1 MRDSLRNKL
10 AEGLSALHLELSAS
24 VQARLIDFLYL
35 LVKWNR
41 AYNLTAVRQPEQ
53 MVTRHL
59 LDSLVIGPYLQGPRV
74 LDVGTGAGLPGIPLA
89 LAYPDHYYSLLD
101 SNGKKI
107 RFVTQAVAELGLANV
122 DVIQSRV
129 EAFQP
134 ASRFD
139 TITARAYASID
150 ELVSKTKHL
159 LADSG
164 QYLIMKGVYPVAEVE
179 AIPPGYRLEAI
190 HQLNVPEL
198 DAERHL
204 IILRTESYQPEQIN
218 QGK

>member
-1 MRDSLRNKL
+1 MQDSLLEKL
-10 AEGLSALHLELSAS
+10 ADGLAALPLDLDGG
-24 VQARLIDFLYL
+24 VQQRLIDYLHL

-59 LDSLVIGPYLQGPRV
+59 LDSLVIGPYLQGLRI

-89 LAYPDHYYSLLD
+89 LAYPNCQFTLLD

-122 DVIQSRV
+122 DVVQSRV
-129 EAFQP
+129 EAYQP
-134 ASRFD
+134 VSRFD
-139 TITARAYASID
+139 TITARAYSSIA
-150 ELVSKTKHL
+150 ELVKQTASL
-159 LADSG
+159 LADEG
-164 QYLIMKGVYPVAEVE
+164 QYLIMKGAYPLAEVE
-179 AIPPGYRLEAI
+179 ALPNGYYLEAI
-190 HQLNVPEL
+190 HPLRVPGL

-204 IILRTESYQPEQIN
+204 LIVRAN
-218 QGK
+218 K

>member
-1 MRDSLRNKL
+1 MHQVLQQKL
-10 AEGLSALHLELSAS
+10 ADGLSALPLELNAS
-24 VQARLIDFLYL
+24 VQHQLIDYLQL

-41 AYNLTAVRQPEQ
+41 AYNLTAIRQPEQ

-59 LDSLVIGPYLQGPRV
+59 LDSLVIGPYLQGPRI

-89 LAYPDHYYSLLD
+89 LAYPDLQFTLLD

-122 DVIQSRV
+122 DVIQSRI

-134 ASRFD
+134 ECRFD
-139 TITARAYASID
+139 TITARAFASIE
-150 ELVSKTKHL
+150 ELIGQTTRL
-159 LADSG
+159 LVDKG

-179 AIPPGYRLEAI
+179 AMPEGYQVDAV
-190 HQLNVPEL
+190 HQLEVPAL

-204 IILRTESYQPEQIN
+204 LIVRAIS
-218 QGK
+218 

>member
-1 MRDSLRNKL
+1 MQDPLQEKL
-10 AEGLSALHLELSAS
+10 AAGLAALPLELDPD
-24 VQARLIDFLYL
+24 VQGRLIDFLHL

-59 LDSLVIGPYLQGPRV
+59 LDSLVVGPYLNGRHI

-89 LAYPDHYYSLLD
+89 LAYPDRHFTLLD

-122 DVIQSRV
+122 DVIQSRI

-134 ASRFD
+134 DQRFD
-139 TITARAYASID
+139 TITARAYASIE
-150 ELVSKTKHL
+150 ELVRQTSRL
-159 LADSG
+159 LAAGG
-164 QYLIMKGVYPVAEVE
+164 QYLVMKGVYPVAEVE
-179 AIPPGYRLEAI
+179 AMPAGYRLEAV
-190 HQLNVPEL
+190 HRLNVPKL

-204 IILRTESYQPEQIN
+204 LIVQAEP
-218 QGK
+218 

>member
-1 MRDSLRNKL
+1 MNDALLDAL
-10 AEGLSALHLELSAS
+10 AEGLTALPLELNAS
-24 VQARLIDFLYL
+24 VQGRLIDFIHL

-41 AYNLTAVRQPEQ
+41 AYNLTAVRRPEQ

-59 LDSLVIGPYLQGPRV
+59 LDSLVIGPYLHGNRV
-74 LDVGTGAGLPGIPLA
+74 LDVGTGAGLPGLPLA
-89 LAYPDHYYSLLD
+89 LAYPDLHFTLLD

-134 ASRFD
+134 ADRFE
-139 TITARAYASID
+139 TITARAYASIE
-150 ELVSKTKHL
+150 ELVGQTKHL
-159 LADSG
+159 LADGG
-164 QYLIMKGVYPVAEVE
+164 QYLIMKGVYPVAEVD
-179 AIPPGYRLEAI
+179 AMPTGYRIEAS
-190 HQLNVPEL
+190 HPLNVPKL

-204 IILRTESYQPEQIN
+204 LVVRLEP
-218 QGK
+218 

>member
-1 MRDSLRNKL
+1 MHDSLLDKL
-10 AEGLSALHLELSAS
+10 AEGLTALPLDLNTAD
-24 VQARLIDFLYL
+24 QNRLIDFIHL

-53 MVTRHL
+53 MVVRHL
-59 LDSLVIGPYLQGPRV
+59 LDSLVIGPYLQGNRV
-74 LDVGTGAGLPGIPLA
+74 LDAGTGAGLPGIPLA
-89 LAYPDHYYSLLD
+89 LAYPDHHFTLLD

-134 ASRFD
+134 GSRFD
-139 TITARAYASID
+139 TITARAYASIE
-150 ELVSKTKHL
+150 ELVSQTTHL
-159 LADSG
+159 LADGG
-164 QYLIMKGVYPVAEVE
+164 QYLVMKGVYPVAEVE
-179 AIPPGYRLEAI
+179 AMPTGYRIEAT
-190 HQLNVPEL
+190 HQLNVPKL

-204 IILRTESYQPEQIN
+204 LIVRLEP
-218 QGK
+218 

>member
-1 MRDSLRNKL
+1 MDDSLLDKL
-10 AEGLSALHLELSAS
+10 ADGLADLPLELNADIQS
-24 VQARLIDFLYL
+24 RLVDFLHL

-59 LDSLVIGPYLQGPRV
+59 LDSLVVGPYLQGPRI

-89 LAYPDHYYSLLD
+89 LAYPDHHFTLLD

-122 DVIQSRV
+122 DVVQSRI

-139 TITARAYASID
+139 TITARAYASIE
-150 ELVSKTKHL
+150 ELVSQTTRI
-159 LADSG
+159 LADGG

-179 AIPPGYRLEAI
+179 AMPTGYRLEAV
-190 HQLNVPEL
+190 QPLNVPKL

-204 IILRTESYQPEQIN
+204 LIIRAEP
-218 QGK
+218 

>member
-1 MRDSLRNKL
+1 MHDSLLEKL
-10 AEGLSALHLELSAS
+10 AEGLTALPLELNAS
-24 VQARLIDFLYL
+24 VQNQLIDFLHL

-59 LDSLVIGPYLQGPRV
+59 LDSLVIGPYLQGPRI

-89 LAYPDHYYSLLD
+89 LAYPDCHFTLLD

-122 DVIQSRV
+122 DVVQSRV

-139 TITARAYASID
+139 TITARAYASIE
-150 ELVSKTKHL
+150 ELVSQTTHL
-159 LADSG
+159 LADGG
-164 QYLIMKGVYPVAEVE
+164 QYLIMKGAYPVAEVE
-179 AIPPGYRLEAI
+179 AMPTGYRLEAI
-190 HQLNVPEL
+190 HQLNVPKL

-204 IILRTESYQPEQIN
+204 LIVRTEP
-218 QGK
+218 

>member
-1 MRDSLRNKL
+1 MHDSLLDKL
-10 AEGLSALHLELSAS
+10 ANGLNALPLELDAN
-24 VQARLIDFLYL
+24 VQSRLIDFIHL

-59 LDSLVIGPYLQGPRV
+59 LDSLVIGPYLQGPSI

-89 LAYPDHYYSLLD
+89 LAYPDHHFTLLD

-134 ASRFD
+134 AGRFD
-139 TITARAYASID
+139 TITARAYASIE
-150 ELVSKTKHL
+150 ELVSQTKHL
-159 LADSG
+159 LADGG

-179 AIPPGYRLEAI
+179 AMPTGYRIEAS
-190 HQLNVPEL
+190 HQLNVPKL

-204 IILRTESYQPEQIN
+204 LIVRLEP
-218 QGK
+218 

>member
-1 MRDSLRNKL
+1 MRNSLQEKL
-10 AEGLSALHLELSAS
+10 AAGLAALSLELDEK
-24 VQARLIDFLYL
+24 VQARLIDYLQL

-59 LDSLVIGPYLQGPRV
+59 LDSLIIGPYLQGPRI

-89 LAYPDHYYSLLD
+89 LAYPDYHFTLLD

-122 DVIQSRV
+122 DVIQSRI
-129 EAFQP
+129 EAFQQ
-134 ASRFD
+134 AGRFD
-139 TITARAYASID
+139 TITARAYASIED
-150 ELVSKTKHL
+150 LVSQTTRL
-159 LADSG
+159 LSEGG

-179 AIPPGYRLEAI
+179 AMPNGYCLEAV
-190 HQLNVPEL
+190 HQLEVPMLE
-198 DAERHL
+198 AERHL
-204 IILRTESYQPEQIN
+204 LIVRADS
-218 QGK
+218 

>member
-1 MRDSLRNKL
+1 MHDVLLEKL
-10 AEGLSALHLELSAS
+10 ADGLKALPLELNDS
-24 VQARLIDFLYL
+24 VQRRLIDFVQL

-41 AYNLTAVRQPEQ
+41 AYNLTAIRQPEQ

-59 LDSLVIGPYLQGPRV
+59 LDSLVIGPYLKGPHI

-89 LAYPDHYYSLLD
+89 LAYPDHHFTLLD

-122 DVIQSRV
+122 DVIQSRI

-134 ASRFD
+134 TCRFD

-150 ELVSKTKHL
+150 ELISQTTRL
-159 LADSG
+159 LADKG
-164 QYLIMKGVYPVAEVE
+164 QYLIMKGIYPIAEVE
-179 AIPPGYRLEAI
+179 AIPAGYQVAAV
-190 HQLNVPEL
+190 HQLDVPNL

-204 IILRTESYQPEQIN
+204 LVIRAEP
-218 QGK
+218 

>member
-1 MRDSLRNKL
+1 MHDSLLDKL
-10 AEGLSALHLELSAS
+10 AEGLTALPLELNAGA
-24 VQARLIDFLYL
+24 QNRLLDFLHL

-59 LDSLVIGPYLQGPRV
+59 LDSLVIGPYLQGPRI

-89 LAYPDHYYSLLD
+89 LAYPDYHFTLLD

-122 DVIQSRV
+122 DVIQSRI

-134 ASRFD
+134 TGRFD
-139 TITARAYASID
+139 TITARAYASIE
-150 ELVSKTKHL
+150 ELVSQTKHL
-159 LADSG
+159 LADGG

-179 AIPPGYRLEAI
+179 AMPTGYRIEAT
-190 HQLNVPEL
+190 HQLNVPKL

-204 IILRTESYQPEQIN
+204 LIVRLEP
-218 QGK
+218 

>member
-1 MRDSLRNKL
+1 MHDSLLDKL
-10 AEGLSALHLELSAS
+10 ANGLNALPLELDAN
-24 VQARLIDFLYL
+24 VQSRLIDFIRL

-59 LDSLVIGPYLQGPRV
+59 LDSLVIGPYLQGPSI

-89 LAYPDHYYSLLD
+89 LAYPDHHFTLLD

-134 ASRFD
+134 AGRFD
-139 TITARAYASID
+139 TITARAYASIE
-150 ELVSKTKHL
+150 ELVSQTKHL
-159 LADSG
+159 LADGG

-179 AIPPGYRLEAI
+179 AMPTGYRIEAS
-190 HQLNVPEL
+190 HQLNVPKL

-204 IILRTESYQPEQIN
+204 LIVRLEP
-218 QGK
+218 

>member
-1 MRDSLRNKL
+1 MHDSLLDKL
-10 AEGLSALHLELSAS
+10 AEGLAALPLELNAS
-24 VQARLIDFLYL
+24 VQSGLIDYLHL

-59 LDSLVIGPYLQGPRV
+59 LDSLVIGPYLQGPRI

-89 LAYPDHYYSLLD
+89 LAYPDLHFTLLD

-107 RFVTQAVAELGLANV
+107 RFVTQAVAELGLTNV
-122 DVIQSRV
+122 DVIQSRI

-134 ASRFD
+134 ECRFD
-139 TITARAYASID
+139 TITARAYASIE
-150 ELVSKTKHL
+150 ELISQTTRL
-159 LADSG
+159 LADKG

-179 AIPPGYRLEAI
+179 AIPSAYRVEAI
-190 HQLNVPEL
+190 HQLNVPKL

-204 IILRTESYQPEQIN
+204 LVVRTEPS
-218 QGK
+218 

>member
-1 MRDSLRNKL
+1 MHDSLLDTL
-10 AEGLSALHLELSAS
+10 AEGLAALPLELNAS
-24 VQARLIDFLYL
+24 VQSRLIDFIHL

-59 LDSLVIGPYLQGPRV
+59 LDSLVIGPYLQGNRV

-89 LAYPDHYYSLLD
+89 LAYPDLHFTLLD

-107 RFVTQAVAELGLANV
+107 RFVMQAVAELGLTNV

-134 ASRFD
+134 ADRFE
-139 TITARAYASID
+139 TITARAYASIE
-150 ELVSKTKHL
+150 ELVSQTKHL
-159 LADSG
+159 LADGG

-179 AIPPGYRLEAI
+179 AMPTGYRIEAS
-190 HQLNVPEL
+190 HPLKVPKL

-204 IILRTESYQPEQIN
+204 LIVRLEP
-218 QGK
+218 

>member
-1 MRDSLRNKL
+1 MQDSLLDKL
-10 AEGLSALHLELSAS
+10 AEGLAALPLDLNDQ
-24 VQARLIDFLYL
+24 VQHQLIDFLHL

-89 LAYPDHYYSLLD
+89 LAYPDCQFTLLD

-107 RFVTQAVAELGLANV
+107 RFVTQVVAELGLVNV
-122 DVIQSRV
+122 DVVQSRV
-129 EAFQP
+129 EAYQP
-134 ASRFD
+134 AGRFD
-139 TITARAYASID
+139 TITARAYSSIE
-150 ELVSKTKHL
+150 ELVEQTAHL
-159 LADSG
+159 LAEGG
-164 QYLIMKGVYPVAEVE
+164 QYLVMKGAYPVAEIE
-179 AIPPGYRLEAI
+179 AMPSGYNLEAI
-190 HQLNVPEL
+190 HQLEVPKL

-204 IILRTESYQPEQIN
+204 LIIRAN
-218 QGK
+218 G

>member
-1 MRDSLRNKL
+1 MDDSLLDKL
-10 AEGLSALHLELSAS
+10 ADGLADLPLELNAD
-24 VQARLIDFLYL
+24 VQSRLVDFLHL

-59 LDSLVIGPYLQGPRV
+59 LDSLVVGPYLQGPRI

-89 LAYPDHYYSLLD
+89 LAYPDHHFTLLD

-122 DVIQSRV
+122 DVVQSRI

-139 TITARAYASID
+139 TITARAYASIE
-150 ELVSKTKHL
+150 ELVSQTTRI
-159 LADSG
+159 LADGG

-179 AIPPGYRLEAI
+179 AMPTGYRLEAV
-190 HQLNVPEL
+190 QPLNVPKL

-204 IILRTESYQPEQIN
+204 LILRAEP
-218 QGK
+218 

>member
-1 MRDSLRNKL
+1 MHQVLQQKL
-10 AEGLSALHLELSAS
+10 ADGLSALPLELNTS
-24 VQARLIDFLYL
+24 VQHQLIDYLQL

-41 AYNLTAVRQPEQ
+41 AYNLTAIRQPEQ

-59 LDSLVIGPYLQGPRV
+59 LDSLVVGPYLQGPRI

-89 LAYPDHYYSLLD
+89 LAYPDLQFTLLD

-122 DVIQSRV
+122 DVIQSRI

-134 ASRFD
+134 ECRFD
-139 TITARAYASID
+139 TITARAFASIE
-150 ELVSKTKHL
+150 ELIGQTTRL
-159 LADSG
+159 LVDKG

-179 AIPPGYRLEAI
+179 AMPEGYQVEAV
-190 HQLNVPEL
+190 HQLKVPAL

-204 IILRTESYQPEQIN
+204 LIVRAIS
-218 QGK
+218 

>member
-1 MRDSLRNKL
+1 
-10 AEGLSALHLELSAS
+10 
-24 VQARLIDFLYL
+24 F
-35 LVKWNR
+35 
-41 AYNLTAVRQPEQ
+41 T
-53 MVTRHL
+53 
-59 LDSLVIGPYLQGPRV
+59 
-74 LDVGTGAGLPGIPLA
+74 
-89 LAYPDHYYSLLD
+89 LLD

-139 TITARAYASID
+139 TITARAYASIE
-150 ELVSKTKHL
+150 ELVSQTEHL
-159 LADSG
+159 LADGG

-179 AIPPGYRLEAI
+179 AMPPGYRIEAS
-190 HQLNVPEL
+190 HQLNVPQL

-204 IILRTESYQPEQIN
+204 LIVRAEP
-218 QGK
+218 